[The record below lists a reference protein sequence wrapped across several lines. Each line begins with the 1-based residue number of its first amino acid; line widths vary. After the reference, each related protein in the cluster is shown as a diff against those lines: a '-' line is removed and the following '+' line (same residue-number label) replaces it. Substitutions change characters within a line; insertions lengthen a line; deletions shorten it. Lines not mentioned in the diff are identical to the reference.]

1 LEKEATITSYNSLID
16 WDKYIGINN
25 NYLFASN
32 KIERKR
38 KKEKKKLSGMKY
50 PYSTRIIN
58 PN

>member
-1 LEKEATITSYNSLID
+1 LITLPKEFIKCIGEEGNNNSITSYNSLID

-38 KKEKKKLSGMKY
+38 KKEKKS
-50 PYSTRIIN
+50 
-58 PN
+58 